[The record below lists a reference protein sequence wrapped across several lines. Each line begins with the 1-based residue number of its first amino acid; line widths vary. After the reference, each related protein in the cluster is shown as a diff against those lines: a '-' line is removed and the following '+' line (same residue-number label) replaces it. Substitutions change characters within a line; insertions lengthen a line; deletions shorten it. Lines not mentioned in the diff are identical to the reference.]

1 MEKVEARHCR
11 AQRGSPHRAKQVFH
25 TMPLYVATPH
35 NGKRIF
41 KRPWLKRRFMPQTRS
56 KTAIIKRLQTERK
69 RLEDAIALL
78 DSADL
83 SRAGAGGK
91 SSVKDVLAHLADW
104 EARMPVWINAARSGD
119 PVESPE
125 PGLTWQQLGILN
137 QRIYKAH
144 RHQSMKQV
152 QAYFRAAHDDFMRM
166 VETMPE
172 DEMLNAGR
180 YTFIPNGAVYDWLK
194 GYANHDLWG
203 KRKIREWMRA
213 RSKRK
218 KKSRK

>member
-1 MEKVEARHCR
+1 
-11 AQRGSPHRAKQVFH
+11 
-25 TMPLYVATPH
+25 MP
-35 NGKRIF
+35 K
-41 KRPWLKRRFMPQTRS
+41 TRS
-56 KTAIIKRLQTERK
+56 KTEIIKRLQTERR
-69 RLEDAIALL
+69 RLEHTIALL

-83 SRAGAGGK
+83 ARAGAVGK

-104 EARMPVWINAARSGD
+104 EARMPIWISAARSGD

-137 QRIYKAH
+137 QRIYQAH
-144 RHQSMKQV
+144 CHQSLEQV
-152 QAYFRAAHDDFMRM
+152 QSYFRAAHDDFMHM
-166 VETMPE
+166 VEAMPE
-172 DEMLNAGR
+172 DEMLTPGR
-180 YTFIPNGAVYDWLK
+180 YAFIPNGAVYDWLK

-218 KKSRK
+218 KKSTK